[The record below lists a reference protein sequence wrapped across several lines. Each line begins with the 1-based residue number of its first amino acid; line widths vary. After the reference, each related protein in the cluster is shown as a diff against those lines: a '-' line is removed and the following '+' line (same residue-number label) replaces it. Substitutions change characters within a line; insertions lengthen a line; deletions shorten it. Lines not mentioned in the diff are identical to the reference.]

1 MSWGVR
7 GITKKLR
14 FSFIISFNYTV
25 LFILHWNSI
34 FTVERSFSE
43 IFGPIA
49 CIIGMVVSS
58 CMHKLWSIDD
68 KKNIWSNSTPV
79 LSRLDCWPRLDSANS
94 IFLADSDEFHNTLQA
109 CIEHD
114 VDFHLLFWKWLYCPS
129 KMNIRNQ

>member
-68 KKNIWSNSTPV
+68 KKKHMVKFNPCSITLRLLTSIGFSKLNFFGWFWWVSQHFTSLHWTRRWFSFIV
-79 LSRLDCWPRLDSANS
+79 LKM
-94 IFLADSDEFHNTLQA
+94 TLLSL
-109 CIEHD
+109 ENE
-114 VDFHLLFWKWLYCPS
+114 YT
-129 KMNIRNQ
+129 